1 MDNKIHELRI
11 QLSQLLKSPSW
22 LSSQC
27 RNAEAAIVADTLCQ
41 RLESKPGHFRPSDQP
56 NPLVEEL
63 TRVYKSIDDLPDE
76 LHGLIHSIEAI
87 CDVLPWY
94 KRSAP
99 DSPAFMKGHVN
110 AEIIG
115 PKGLEVREDIIVGIT
130 LMRPGITYPDHHHPP
145 AEIYIVLSEGLWRQK
160 DLAWTSPGPGGYVY
174 NPPDIIHAMKSLNTP
189 LFALWCLK
197 P

>member
-1 MDNKIHELRI
+1 
-11 QLSQLLKSPSW
+11 
-22 LSSQC
+22 
-27 RNAEAAIVADTLCQ
+27 
-41 RLESKPGHFRPSDQP
+41 
-56 NPLVEEL
+56 
-63 TRVYKSIDDLPDE
+63 
-76 LHGLIHSIEAI
+76 
-87 CDVLPWY
+87 
-94 KRSAP
+94 
-99 DSPAFMKGHVN
+99 MKGHVN